1 VGPNRRP
8 SKAVSPV
15 TIPSEL
21 PLVILSIAGFSV
33 CVSELKL
40 ELILWRVRK
49 IAKSDYLLC
58 HVRPSVRPHGVTRLP
73 QDGF

>member
-1 VGPNRRP
+1 M
-8 SKAVSPV
+8 
-15 TIPSEL
+15 
-21 PLVILSIAGFSV
+21 